1 MRRTG
6 GGEGGAGQKGNAERS
21 RFSFARPAF
30 VPALT
35 KRAQSLPG
43 KVVLTF
49 TLDKHVSSSSPPA
62 QSSVPSQACSS
73 GMNLTEPLQKKY
85 LLSIS
90 FLTAVGK
97 RGSGSGHDSV
107 GGRHGF
113 LPLIREEEEEEEE
126 RPLTEEGRS
135 SEDGQEHHDR
145 EDGEHHSFPF
155 GRLVFLGRWS
165 PHWPSVAA
173 WSWKSWRERH
183 TAALAPDFIIS

>member
-1 MRRTG
+1 M
-6 GGEGGAGQKGNAERS
+6 
-21 RFSFARPAF
+21 PAI

-97 RGSGSGHDSV
+97 RGSGSGHDMASSHLSARKRRRRRNGHSLKKAAVVRMARNTTTAKTVSTTRFLLDDLSFSV
-107 GGRHGF
+107 VGVLIGLLWRPGRGKAGAKGTRQH
-113 LPLIREEEEEEEE
+113 
-126 RPLTEEGRS
+126 
-135 SEDGQEHHDR
+135 
-145 EDGEHHSFPF
+145 
-155 GRLVFLGRWS
+155 
-165 PHWPSVAA
+165 
-173 WSWKSWRERH
+173 
-183 TAALAPDFIIS
+183 